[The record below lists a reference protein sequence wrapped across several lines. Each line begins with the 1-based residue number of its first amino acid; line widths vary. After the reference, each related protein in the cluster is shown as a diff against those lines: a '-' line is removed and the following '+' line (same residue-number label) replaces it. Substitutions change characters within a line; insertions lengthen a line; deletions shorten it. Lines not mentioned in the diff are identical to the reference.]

1 MKKSKKS
8 KPTIEELQYKLQQ
21 AYFFVEMLMGKQAV
35 DQLRHACDK
44 EYAIMQTDKL
54 LSISDPK
61 EFDDTRMEY
70 ADICP
75 DANYFEYAT
84 ELFK

>member
-21 AYFFVEMLMGKQAV
+21 AYFFVEMLMGKQAL

-44 EYAIMQTDKL
+44 EYAMMQTDRL
-54 LSISDPK
+54 LQIADA
-61 EFDDTRMEY
+61 ERFEAERMEI
-70 ADICP
+70 A
-75 DANYFEYAT
+75 DANEWEYL
-84 ELFK
+84 EQR